1 MKSKRMLFGMPLFA
15 VIFSLAV
22 IACDDDSGV
31 TDPVTDPALN
41 GTWVLGYIEITFN
54 NGNWEDRMNSTPFAK
69 GTYTTNNGEI
79 TTKST
84 HLWGNG
90 GPYQL
95 NLDAKWY
102 TKAELQSLNIP
113 NLESLMTDGY
123 TRTYSINGNT
133 LTFTDRNGNAAGTWT
148 RK

>member
-1 MKSKRMLFGMPLFA
+1 MKSKKLWLGMLVSVLVFGMTVLG
-15 VIFSLAV
+15 
-22 IACDDDSGV
+22 CDDGSSGGA
-31 TDPVTDPALN
+31 DPALN
-41 GTWVLGYIEITFN
+41 GIWIMGGGIEFQYN
-54 NGNWEDRMNSTPFAK
+54 NGNWEDLWNGTPYAK

-133 LTFTDRNGNAAGTWT
+133 IIFTDRNGITNTGT